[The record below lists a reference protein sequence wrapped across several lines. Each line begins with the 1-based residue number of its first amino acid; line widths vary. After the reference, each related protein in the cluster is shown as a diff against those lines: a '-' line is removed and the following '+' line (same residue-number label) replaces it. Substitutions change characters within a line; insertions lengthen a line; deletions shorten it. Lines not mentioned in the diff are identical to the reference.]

1 MDTVRIDDKVT
12 IKKTKKTAVVAWI
25 DDSKDH
31 DNYLLE
37 ITSSDEMPKFYSRE
51 DFEPV
56 KKDKLTGLDK
66 ILKDKQEE
74 IELKELKKKLKSSG
88 FAKEEIIVIIK
99 GLKSLDN
106 YLMSIRNLL
115 QYLKDNK
122 TNNKDDI
129 VKEIYKIINK

>member
-88 FAKEEIIVIIK
+88 FTKEEIIVIIK
-99 GLKSLDN
+99 GLKSCDN
-106 YLMSIRNLL
+106 YLMSIKNLL

-129 VKEIYKIINK
+129 VKEIYIIINK